1 MSQAT
6 DLNSIIAKILEQPS
20 TQQLNG
26 GETEISGGRRK
37 LPAKLRKW
45 NYALQAAR
53 RELGVVGF
61 LAPKKHA
68 GARSPQRRL
77 YDAAKHFY
85 DHGRSSRS
93 RR

>member
-1 MSQAT
+1 MSEVT
-6 DLNSIIAKILEQPS
+6 DLNSIIAKILEQPAAQPV
-20 TQQLNG
+20 TG
-26 GETEISGGRRK
+26 GEISGGRK

-77 YDAAKHFY
+77 YEAAKHFY
-85 DHGRSSRS
+85 DHGRSRRS
-93 RR
+93 PRR